1 MRLPANNS
9 NLGGAMSRR
18 QMIKSMTVAATALAA
33 FGATAACSNR
43 DPVSDAAASGGAAP
57 NGSGGPFTVV
67 DQYQNTVTFDTPVGR
82 IASIII
88 PVPSM
93 IAGSDQSIAR
103 NVGVNSSAIA
113 LAKNGM
119 LSTMFPGFGDT
130 PVVSG
135 PDFVPN
141 VEQVLSL
148 NPDVVI
154 QWGDKGDD
162 IVAPLRNAG
171 LKVILL
177 KYGTQEDLEAWIQ
190 IFGELLG
197 KKAEADA
204 VLAKMAEDRALVEKS
219 AAAHASTAP
228 KVMYLYNAPEIKVG
242 ADNSYMDFWIDL
254 AGGRNVAS
262 GAGSGSSLGVTRE
275 QVLGWDPEVLIL
287 GNFEPTTPADVYA
300 DPKWASLSAV
310 KNKRVY
316 KAPIGGFSWDPPC
329 NESNLMWLWVNSVFF
344 PDVNHELRQRIRETY
359 RTLYAYDV
367 TDSDVDRI
375 LQMPANSGSAGYDA
389 FRA

>member
-1 MRLPANNS
+1 MNPEQRLADLGLVLPPLPAA
-9 NLGGAMSRR
+9 GGNYLPFRR
-18 QMIKSMTVAATALAA
+18 
-33 FGATAACSNR
+33 
-43 DPVSDAAASGGAAP
+43 
-57 NGSGGPFTVV
+57 
-67 DQYQNTVTFDTPVGR
+67 
-82 IASIII
+82 
-88 PVPSM
+88 
-93 IAGSDQSIAR
+93 AGSLLFLSGVISTDATGVLTGVVGADRTIDEGRRAAR
-103 NVGVNSSAIA
+103 CCA
-113 LAKNGM
+113 LTQLAVLRHALGTLNC
-119 LSTMFPGFGDT
+119 
-130 PVVSG
+130 
-135 PDFVPN
+135 
-141 VEQVLSL
+141 VEHILSL

-177 KYGTQEDLEAWIQ
+177 KYGTQEDLEAWIA

-204 VLAKMAEDRALVEKS
+204 VLAKMADDRALVEKT

-228 KVMYLYNAPEIKVG
+228 RVMYLYNAPEIKVG
-242 ADNSYMDFWIDL
+242 ADNSYMDFWMKL
-254 AGGRNVAS
+254 AGGKNVAS

-287 GNFEPTTPADVYA
+287 GNFEPTMPADVYA

-344 PDVNHELRQRIRETY
+344 PDVNHRLRERIRETY
-359 RTLYAYDV
+359 RALYAYDV
-367 TDSDVDRI
+367 TDADVDRI

>member
-1 MRLPANNS
+1 MSTPPRSSNFTAAITRRDLMR
-9 NLGGAMSRR
+9 
-18 QMIKSMTVAATALAA
+18 SMGVAALALGALGVTACSSRETVS
-33 FGATAACSNR
+33 ATAA
-43 DPVSDAAASGGAAP
+43 DAATG
-57 NGSGGPFTVV
+57 GGPVTIV
-67 DQYQNTVTFDTPVGR
+67 DQYRNTVTFDTPVGR
-82 IASIII
+82 IASAII

-93 IAGSDQSIAR
+93 IIGSDQSTAR
-103 NVGVNSSAIA
+103 NVGVNQVAISMA
-113 LAKNGM
+113 SKGM
-119 LSTMFPGFGDT
+119 LGTMFPQFLDT
-130 PVVSG
+130 PVVAG
-135 PDFVPN
+135 NDFVPN
-141 VEQVLSL
+141 VEHILSL

-177 KYGTQEDLEAWIQ
+177 KYGTQEDLEAWIR

-204 VLAKMAEDRALVEKS
+204 VLAKMADDRALVEKTATAH
-219 AAAHASTAP
+219 AAAAP
-228 KVMYLYNAPEIKVG
+228 RALYLYNAPEIKVG

-344 PDVNHELRQRIRETY
+344 PDVNHGLRERIRETY
-359 RTLYAYDV
+359 RALYAYDV
-367 TDSDVDRI
+367 TDADVDRV

>member
-1 MRLPANNS
+1 MSTPARPSTPPAHLTRRDLMR
-9 NLGGAMSRR
+9 
-18 QMIKSMTVAATALAA
+18 SMGVAALAL
-33 FGATAACSNR
+33 GALGITACSSR
-43 DPVSDAAASGGAAP
+43 ETVTESAATTD
-57 NGSGGPFTVV
+57 GGPISVV
-67 DQYQNTVTFDTPVGR
+67 DQYGNTVTFDTPVGR
-82 IASIII
+82 IASAII

-93 IAGSDQSIAR
+93 IIGSDQSTAR
-103 NVGVNSSAIA
+103 NVGVNQVAISMA
-113 LAKNGM
+113 SKGM
-119 LSTMFPGFGDT
+119 LGTMFPEFLDT
-130 PVVSG
+130 PVVAG
-135 PDFVPN
+135 NDFVPN
-141 VEQVLSL
+141 VEHILGL

-154 QWGDKGDD
+154 QWGDQGDD

-177 KYGTQEDLEAWIQ
+177 KYGTQEDLETWIK

-204 VLAKMAEDRALVEKS
+204 VLAKMADVEKT
-219 AAAHASTAP
+219 AASHASTAP

-242 ADNSYMDFWIDL
+242 ADGSYMDFWIKL
-254 AGGRNVAS
+254 AGGKNVAS
-262 GAGSGSSLGVTRE
+262 GAGRGSSLGVTRE
-275 QVLGWDPEVLIL
+275 QVLGWDPEVVIL
-287 GNFEPTTPADVYA
+287 GNFEPTTPADIYA

-329 NESNLMWLWVNSVFF
+329 NESNLMWLWVSSVFF
-344 PDVNHELRQRIRETY
+344 PDAKHELRQRIRETY

-367 TDSDVDRI
+367 TDADIDRI
-375 LQMPANSGSAGYDA
+375 LHMPTNAGSTGYDA